1 MTQCLPIITKYC
13 YSLYQ
18 VMGEEIQS
26 LQEDIDKLQTSF
38 SEDLGTDAVDSDTA
52 DRLAMQST
60 LTVLAERMATIHM
73 KATGKR
79 QLLEVQ

>member
-1 MTQCLPIITKYC
+1 
-13 YSLYQ
+13 
-18 VMGEEIQS
+18 MGEEIQS

-38 SEDLGTDAVDSDTA
+38 SEELGTDAVDSDTA
-52 DRLAMQST
+52 DQLAMQST

>member
-18 VMGEEIQS
+18 AMGEEIQN

-38 SEDLGTDAVDSDTA
+38 SEELGTDAVDSDTA